1 MSKRL
6 TTQPMKK
13 TPQACS
19 LIPFAACSLLAA
31 LPVGAAE
38 ASSADKSKYHLFNPT
53 PPQAMREMS
62 TDRPDKTESAYT
74 VDAGHFQIEMDLVSY
89 SYDRNKSGG
98 ADVTVDSFAVAPV
111 NLKAGLCNRV
121 DLQVVIETYNYV
133 RTEDRVSNT
142 RIIQRGFGDITTR
155 LKVNLWGN
163 DGGRTALSAMPI
175 VKLPTNQD
183 ELGNNSVE
191 GGVILPLA
199 VQLPA
204 GWGMGVMTEFDCIRD
219 GSSDGYH
226 AEFINTITFAH
237 DIVGDLGGYVE
248 FWSLVIDE
256 RDSEWVGTVDLG
268 LTYALTEN
276 IQLDGGV
283 NIGVTDSADDVNPFI
298 GASFRF

>member
-1 MSKRL
+1 
-6 TTQPMKK
+6 
-13 TPQACS
+13 
-19 LIPFAACSLLAA
+19 
-31 LPVGAAE
+31 
-38 ASSADKSKYHLFNPT
+38 
-53 PPQAMREMS
+53 
-62 TDRPDKTESAYT
+62 
-74 VDAGHFQIEMDLVSY
+74 
-89 SYDRNKSGG
+89 
-98 ADVTVDSFAVAPV
+98 
-111 NLKAGLCNRV
+111 
-121 DLQVVIETYNYV
+121 VIETYNYV

-142 RIIQRGFGDITTR
+142 RIIQRGFGDISPR

-163 DGGRTALSAMPI
+163 DGGRTALSAMPF

-199 VQLPA
+199 VALPA

-226 AEFINTITFAH
+226 AEFINTITFSH

-256 RDSEWVGTVDLG
+256 RDSEWMGTVDLG
-268 LTYALTEN
+268 FTYALTEN

-283 NIGVTDSADDVNPFI
+283 NIGVTDSADDVNPFL